1 MNVIDAKSDLISSDG
16 PIAFSD
22 GGAID
27 PSSFVTH
34 EEDGTAALNLMIENV
49 HCAGCMA
56 KIEGAVGK
64 LPGVVNARLNMS
76 TRRLAVKWHEGD
88 TDGARIVRTVSD
100 LGYPVAPFEPAE
112 LPETARIE
120 NRRLLIALAVAG
132 FAAGNV
138 MLLSVSVWAGAFSGM
153 EAATRDLF
161 HWVSAL
167 IAMPAVAFAG
177 MPFFRS
183 AFAALRGKSMNMD
196 VPISVAVIL
205 ASAVSLH
212 QTVQGAEH
220 AYFDAS
226 ITLLFFLLIGRYLD
240 HRARSSVRSTAENLI
255 TLRASSVRVV
265 DGDSERSVPVRD
277 VRAGMQV
284 LVSPG
289 ERISVDGW
297 VENGNSDVDT
307 SLITGETTPASVSKG
322 DKVFAGTLN
331 ISGALRIRTAA
342 AGERTLLAE
351 IVRLMEAAEQGQ
363 AKYVRLA
370 DRAARIYAPTV
381 HLLAAATF
389 VGWLFVAGT
398 AWQPAMM
405 AAVAVLIITC
415 PCALGLAV
423 PVVQVM
429 ASGIL
434 LRKGVLVKS
443 GDGFERLAEIDTVV
457 FDKTGTL
464 TKSRPVL
471 QDAGQH
477 PVRDLALAANIARHS
492 RHPLCQALSQA
503 FVGVSPGVSAADI
516 DDVQEHPGQGLLAK
530 VRGEEVRLGNRD
542 WCGVQSDT
550 DGGDGSSELWLKRP
564 GEPPVLFRF
573 RDTVRDDAAEIVR
586 ALKGREL
593 AVHMIS
599 GDRPAVAED
608 VARELGIET
617 FEGGVRPDAK
627 VAYVEKLMQAGHKV
641 LMVGDG
647 LNDAPAL
654 AAGHAS
660 MSPTSAADISQ
671 TAADIVY
678 QGEGVAPV
686 LASIKTAR
694 FARRLIKQNFGLA
707 VLYNVIAVPIA
718 MVGLASPLIAAIAM
732 SGSSLAVTLNA
743 MRLRLGTGM
752 GTGK

>member
-88 TDGARIVRTVSD
+88 TDGTRIVRTVSD

-240 HRARSSVRSTAENLI
+240 HRARSSVRSTAENLL

-322 DKVFAGTLN
+322 SKVFAGTLN
-331 ISGALRIRTAA
+331 ISGSLRIRTAA

-370 DRAARIYAPTV
+370 DRAARTYAPVV
-381 HLLAAATF
+381 HFLAAATF
-389 VGWLFVAGT
+389 VGWLLIAGT

-429 ASGIL
+429 ASGML

-464 TKSRPVL
+464 TKARPVL
-471 QDAGQH
+471 QDAGQY
-477 PVRDLALAANIARHS
+477 PSDDLVLAASIARHS
-492 RHPLCQALSQA
+492 RHPLCQALHQA
-503 FVGVSPGVSAADI
+503 QVSALSVPLVGDI
-516 DDVQEHPGQGLLAK
+516 DDVQEHPGLGLLTK
-530 VRGEEVRLGNRD
+530 VGAGEVRLGNRD
-542 WCGVQSDT
+542 WCGVQSETGD
-550 DGGDGSSELWLKRP
+550 DGSSELWLKRP
-564 GEPPVLFRF
+564 GGPPVLFRF
-573 RDTVRDDAAEIVR
+573 RDTVRDDAAEVVG
-586 ALKGREL
+586 ALKKHGL

-599 GDRPAVAED
+599 GDRPSVTRD